1 MAENEEN
8 KINTEELKSEA
19 SNTVNQVKDT
29 IKKEEKKKDSVET
42 KGFVMEMFKNPLE
55 KLKKL
60 QKIQKENI

>member
-29 IKKEEKKKDSVET
+29 IKK
-42 KGFVMEMFKNPLE
+42 GRH
-55 KLKKL
+55 
-60 QKIQKENI
+60 